1 MFELILSMKL
11 NIFFKGFCHL
21 PQCKASN
28 NF

>member
-1 MFELILSMKL
+1 LILSMKL